1 MALKTFSSLPREL
14 RNSVMDVHFFSVRLL
29 SMSVTINVYNSQ
41 YVCVVRKKLI
51 QNVKKC

>member
-14 RNSVMDVHFFSVRLL
+14 RNSVMDVHFFVRLL
-29 SMSVTINVYNSQ
+29 SMSVTINVNNSKH
-41 YVCVVRKKLI
+41 VCVVRKKLI